1 MFDFLDYNFSSLIS
15 VFAAL
20 MGMAYPLIL
29 QAIQRIDEMYNS
41 SKLAAYFQKQWF
53 FQLFSGLLL
62 LTIPVS
68 IIAPFLLYY
77 YRDFSWLMVLS
88 AAHAIIVFA
97 LAISAFILIMYIMM
111 TTNPRKFLKYLID
124 KLNGSHP
131 PLTEIF
137 QILKYASDRE
147 DDELFNDAAGIIQ
160 VYLVAYR
167 KDKRNENTSEVWR
180 MLRELLKQHSKCDNH
195 FFSNRN
201 LIATYFLPVVEHI
214 DLSEEE
220 YIYIWQTVDAVV
232 HTDNDS
238 WVYNYWTYANQYYIF
253 TLDHYSENDE
263 ELKLQQERYKEQ
275 HFMIGALLT
284 YNHKYAL
291 LKMLM
296 YFSNTLP
303 PTYDLV
309 PSSFNIIIL
318 QLKSL
323 IEKKDMPI
331 ELTKRYLMIGAPQDV
346 SSDGFILSY
355 AYKYASLLL
364 IRLFTVNNWNITYSD
379 PMGLPKMSSD
389 YTVEDFNAEVYMM
402 NRLKHNISSWF
413 EEKDAIRQTIGEGR
427 VVVEDVLYLCDEYIE
442 ECKKQIESLNKSMEV
457 DPEKREYIKSHLLSA
472 LKEYPLRLPI
482 LQDNTEDGYNKQL
495 VHNYVQYQI
504 NKEILKVGT
513 YTNASNLPDVII
525 GHLNELAYKAYNLL
539 LLIQSSVRNV
549 RIAYKDIK
557 RVLDVIGVNENF
569 AVLSLGVY
577 LGNYEEIYGKDEDE
591 KFVDHKGNR
600 SYKGCNIY
608 TIPSTQQSI
617 VVMQKSDI
625 PFVKKE
631 RLIDNKGLDLIDEMD
646 FFYSNINKIGDLSK
660 KEEQYL
666 IVDRGLYLY
675 SKERFRY
682 IRLNVDYDPGF
693 ETDIK
698 KVEEAREVA
707 WPKNIHY

>member
-1 MFDFLDYNFSSLIS
+1 MFDFFDYNFSSLIS

-53 FQLFSGLLL
+53 CQLFSSLLL
-62 LTIPVS
+62 LSIPVS

-77 YRDFSWLMVLS
+77 YRDFSWMMLISV
-88 AAHAIIVFA
+88 AHAIIVFA
-97 LAISAFILIMYIMM
+97 LAISAFLLFKYIMM
-111 TTNPRKFLKYLID
+111 TTNPSKFLKYLID

-147 DDELFNDAAGIIQ
+147 DDELFNDAAESIYIF
-160 VYLVAYR
+160 LLAYR
-167 KDKRNENTSEVWR
+167 KDKRNENASEVWR

-201 LIATYFLPVVEHI
+201 LIDFYFFSPEVQI
-214 DLSEEE
+214 FLSEEE

-263 ELKLQQERYKEQ
+263 KLKLQQERYKEQ

-379 PMGLPKMSSD
+379 PMGLPKISSD

-427 VVVEDVLYLCDEYIE
+427 VVVDDVLNLCDEYIE
-442 ECKKQIESLNKSMEV
+442 KCKKQIETLNKSMEV
-457 DPEKREYIKSHLLSA
+457 DPKKREYIKSHLLNA

-482 LQDNTEDGYNKQL
+482 LQNNTGDGYNKQL

-504 NKEILKVGT
+504 DKDILKVGT
-513 YTNASNLPDVII
+513 YTNASNLPEVLVE
-525 GHLNELAYKAYNLL
+525 HMNKNVYKAYNFLFLL
-539 LLIQSSVRNV
+539 QSSVRNV

-557 RVLDVIGVNENF
+557 RVLNVIDVSDNY
-569 AVLSLGVY
+569 AALSLGVY
-577 LGNYEEIYGKDEDE
+577 LGNYEDLYGKEGDV
-591 KFVDHKGNR
+591 KFVEQDAYR

-608 TIPSTQQSI
+608 SIPSTQQCI
-617 VVMQKSDI
+617 VVMKKCDM

-631 RLIDNKGLDLIDEMD
+631 KLSNCHKLALLDNDEY
-646 FFYSNINKIGDLSK
+646 FYSNIDDLKDLSDDNN
-660 KEEQYL
+660 QNLY
-666 IVDRGLYLY
+666 VDRGIYIY
-675 SKERFRY
+675 SKENFRY
-682 IRLNVDYDPGF
+682 IRLIIDYNPGF
-693 ETDIK
+693 ETDMK
-698 KVEEAREVA
+698 KVKEAREVA
-707 WPKNIHY
+707 WP

>member
-1 MFDFLDYNFSSLIS
+1 MFDFFDYNFSSLIS

-53 FQLFSGLLL
+53 SHLFSFLLL
-62 LTIPVS
+62 LSIPVS
-68 IIAPFLLYY
+68 IVTPFLLYY
-77 YRDFSWLMVLS
+77 FRGFSCMMVLS
-88 AAHAIIVFA
+88 AVHAIIVFA
-97 LAISAFILIMYIMM
+97 LAISAFLLFKYIMM
-111 TTNPRKFLKYLID
+111 TTNPSKFLKYLIY

-137 QILKYASDRE
+137 QIQKYASDRE
-147 DDELFNDAAGIIQ
+147 DDELFNDVAESIYIFL
-160 VYLVAYR
+160 LVYR
-167 KDKRNENTSEVWR
+167 KDKRNENSSEVWR
-180 MLRELLKQHSKCDNH
+180 MLRELLKQHSKRDNH

-201 LIATYFLPVVEHI
+201 LIDLYFFSPEEQIFLT
-214 DLSEEE
+214 EEE

-232 HTDNDS
+232 HADNDS

-253 TLDHYSENDE
+253 TLDHYSENDKN
-263 ELKLQQERYKEQ
+263 LKKQQERFKEQ
-275 HFMIGALLT
+275 HFMMGALLT
-284 YNHKYAL
+284 YNNKYKL
-291 LKMLM
+291 LKRLM
-296 YFSNTLP
+296 YFSNALP

-323 IEKKDMPI
+323 IEKKYISI

-364 IRLFTVNNWNITYSD
+364 IRLFTVNDWNITFSD
-379 PMGLPKMSSD
+379 PLGLPEISSG
-389 YTVEDFNAEVYMM
+389 YTVEDLNEEVYMM
-402 NRLKHNISSWF
+402 NRLKHNISLWF
-413 EEKDAIRQTIGEGR
+413 EDDDAIKQTIGEGR
-427 VVVEDVLYLCDEYIE
+427 VKVYDVLNLCDKYINQ
-442 ECKKQIESLNKSMEV
+442 CKEQIETLNKLMKV

-472 LKEYPLRLPI
+472 LKDYPLTLPT
-482 LQDNTEDGYNKQL
+482 LNDNNKDGYKKQ
-495 VHNYVQYQI
+495 NFKNSIKYQI
-504 NKEILKVGT
+504 DKEILKVGT
-513 YTNASNLPDVII
+513 NVNASNLPDVLIEY
-525 GHLNELAYKAYNLL
+525 LNRQAYKAYNLL
-539 LLIQSSVRNV
+539 FLIQSSVRNV

-557 RVLDVIGVNENF
+557 RVLDVIGINDNNT
-569 AVLSLGVY
+569 VLSLGVY

-591 KFVDHKGNR
+591 KFVDHKGYQ

-608 TIPSTQQSI
+608 SIPSTQQSI

-631 RLIDNKGLDLIDEMD
+631 MLNDVKELELIDNEE
-646 FFYSNINKIGDLSK
+646 FFYSNINSINDLSEEK
-660 KEEQYL
+660 EQYL

-675 SKERFRY
+675 SKEQFRY
-682 IRLNVDYDPGF
+682 IRLNVDYNSGF
-693 ETDIK
+693 KTDMQ
-698 KVEEAREVA
+698 KVQEAREVA
-707 WPKNIHY
+707 WP